1 MKEKPW
7 GKICLICS
15 SPKTSPLHACFID
28 LHPDSSFHRF
38 TYYFSIPTNS
48 IKNLFTHL
56 VADVN
61 SAATFHVSYSH
72 TYTHTLSNT
81 CPATVS
87 RSRARTLGGG
97 DFASVN
103 EPVPFS
109 PTDSAY
115 YTSVTP
121 QASIRKR
128 CPAKWRKTPFRLTIC
143 YAYTLAAHAPCQLV
157 PIQPGI

>member
-1 MKEKPW
+1 MYGSFIECVNYSSLICNSHRKDLQRLRRGKRERERNNMKQKPW

-15 SPKTSPLHACFID
+15 SPKTLPLHACFID

-61 SAATFHVSYSH
+61 STATFHVSYSH

-87 RSRARTLGGG
+87 CSRARTLGGG
-97 DFASVN
+97 AFA
-103 EPVPFS
+103 
-109 PTDSAY
+109 
-115 YTSVTP
+115 
-121 QASIRKR
+121 K
-128 CPAKWRKTPFRLTIC
+128 CK
-143 YAYTLAAHAPCQLV
+143 
-157 PIQPGI
+157 

>member
-1 MKEKPW
+1 MLLAENIGP
-7 GKICLICS
+7 
-15 SPKTSPLHACFID
+15 ARFID
-28 LHPDSSFHRF
+28 LHQDSSFHRF

-48 IKNLFTHL
+48 IKNLFTHF

-61 SAATFHVSYSH
+61 STATFHVSYSH

-81 CPATVS
+81 CPDTVS
-87 RSRARTLGGG
+87 RSRARRLGGS

-121 QASIRKR
+121 EASIRKR